1 MSSLEQRQI
10 LMNKIKLPFEIQI
23 LMNKTKLPVEILH
36 NISQYDI
43 DFKAKK
49 VMDDLIG
56 LMKKIH
62 DEEENDYVAHYLL
75 EGGAYEIE
83 ILDESIPRKNINKY
97 LKIIEDYLKI
107 ENKNVVN
114 NIIEGYF
121 NININQLYDYDI
133 LNFYD
138 SQHIIYDD
146 CENTDFLNFLS
157 ELSYIYKQWSIDY
170 CDDMFNNYSDIE
182 DY

>member
-1 MSSLEQRQI
+1 MVWKNFI
-10 LMNKIKLPFEIQI
+10 INYK
-23 LMNKTKLPVEILH
+23 N
-36 NISQYDI
+36 
-43 DFKAKK
+43 
-49 VMDDLIG
+49 
-56 LMKKIH
+56 MKKIH
-62 DEEENDYVAHYLL
+62 DEEEKINKLIDDEHNRIKEEENDYVAHYLL

-121 NININQLYDYDI
+121 NIDINQLYDYDI

-170 CDDMFNNYSDIE
+170 CDDMFNN
-182 DY
+182 